1 MPLIRLELLLPT
13 LAALLAAALSPP
25 PPPPGPPP
33 ASSPPRVARNWPV
46 GTHPPVLRAWDP
58 PSTAYGAGHRGVDL
72 AAPPGT
78 AVRAVAPG
86 RVSFA
91 GRVAG
96 KGVVSVELDG
106 TGDPPLRTTYEP
118 VRPTVKKGAE
128 VTAGEEVGVLE
139 PPTGHCAGGCL
150 HWGLLRGETY
160 LDPLRLL
167 PPWLLRR
174 GPSRLLP
181 LTDAPPGMRAGVAW
195 DGWDPGRGLS
205 PARLAG
211 PWPRPPR

>member
-1 MPLIRLELLLPT
+1 MRLQLFLTT
-13 LAALLAAALSPP
+13 LAALLATALHPTPPPAPAPASPP
-25 PPPPGPPP
+25 PP
-33 ASSPPRVARNWPV
+33 VARNWPV
-46 GTHPPVLRAWDP
+46 GTPMGTRPPVVRAWDP

-72 AAPPGT
+72 SAPPGT

-96 KGVVSVELDG
+96 EGVVSVELDG

-128 VTAGEEVGVLE
+128 VAAGAKVGTLE
-139 PPTGHCAGGCL
+139 PPTGHCPGGCL
-150 HWGLLRGETY
+150 HWGLLRGEAY
-160 LDPLRLL
+160 LNPLSLL

-181 LTDAPPGMRAGVAW
+181 LTEAPPAWRMGV
-195 DGWDPGRGLS
+195 GWGG
-205 PARLAG
+205 
-211 PWPRPPR
+211 